1 MKFFA
6 DTAEVSEIRELA
18 DMGLLDGVTTNPTL
32 VAKSGRAFKE
42 VVAEICSLVAGPV
55 SAEVISLEAEG
66 MVREARE
73 LLKIAKN
80 VAIKVPMTHD
90 GLKACRALSGEGV
103 MVNVT
108 LCFSA
113 NQALLAAKA
122 GATFISPFIGRL
134 DDIHLDGMEL
144 ISEISLIYD
153 NYGFET
159 EILAASIR
167 SANHVKQAALVG
179 ADIAHAVPLT
189 LLAGTGNWLLGSVD
203 LGLLG
208 LAQFVPMIALTLV
221 VGHVVDRYDHRL
233 ILLGCQLAEAGAAAI
248 LAFGTATGWLD
259 PAVIYTAMV
268 VAGSARAFEI
278 PTMVAIIPALVPRAI
293 VPQATAYFATANQAG
308 SVIGPLLGGYLYGQ
322 FGLGPVT
329 VHGAA
334 IALMLPHIKSKAVKV
349 LGVSSARRASSLPD
363 VPTLIERGINV
374 VGQSPYGL
382 VGPKGMPPQVV
393 DAIYATFREAMNDAK
408 INEYLAKFIQ
418 GRKVAPSSVR
428 QADRPP
434 VAVLQPGMPTPSW
447 RVSDRSLPRRNFVPI
462 FIDWRWVTDVAR
474 RTSRSC
480 T

>member
-179 ADIAHAVPLT
+179 ADIATCP
-189 LLAGTGNWLLGSVD
+189 
-203 LGLLG
+203 
-208 LAQFVPMIALTLV
+208 
-221 VGHVVDRYDHRL
+221 
-233 ILLGCQLAEAGAAAI
+233 
-248 LAFGTATGWLD
+248 
-259 PAVIYTAMV
+259 PAVIK
-268 VAGSARAFEI
+268 SLARH
-278 PTMVAIIPALVPRAI
+278 
-293 VPQATAYFATANQAG
+293 
-308 SVIGPLLGGYLYGQ
+308 PLTDKGIEQFLADWKKTGQ
-322 FGLGPVT
+322 N
-329 VHGAA
+329 
-334 IALMLPHIKSKAVKV
+334 I
-349 LGVSSARRASSLPD
+349 
-363 VPTLIERGINV
+363 
-374 VGQSPYGL
+374 
-382 VGPKGMPPQVV
+382 
-393 DAIYATFREAMNDAK
+393 
-408 INEYLAKFIQ
+408 
-418 GRKVAPSSVR
+418 
-428 QADRPP
+428 
-434 VAVLQPGMPTPSW
+434 
-447 RVSDRSLPRRNFVPI
+447 
-462 FIDWRWVTDVAR
+462 
-474 RTSRSC
+474 
-480 T
+480 